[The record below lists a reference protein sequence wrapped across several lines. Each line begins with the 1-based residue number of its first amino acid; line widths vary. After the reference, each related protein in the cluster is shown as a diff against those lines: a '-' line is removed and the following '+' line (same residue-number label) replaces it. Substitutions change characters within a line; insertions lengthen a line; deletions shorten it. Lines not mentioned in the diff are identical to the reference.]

1 MVKDAPADPEAAR
14 KLHDDIWDVAV
25 HTSLKHGGMINEH
38 HGVGLKLHRFMPAQ
52 YGAAW
57 PLLQAIKRAI
67 DPHGIMNP
75 GKVGFERESAS

>member
-1 MVKDAPADPEAAR
+1 MPADPEAAR

-57 PLLQAIKRAI
+57 PLLQVDQAGHRSAR
-67 DPHGIMNP
+67 HHEP